1 MAFAIIQNGGKQ
13 YKVAVGE
20 TVLLEK
26 IDQENGKI
34 TFPFVVLIADGDKTT
49 IGEPFIKGAL
59 VEGDIVEQGRADK
72 IRVVHRKSKKRMMK
86 FGGID
91 SHLQKLQLQKFNF

>member
-86 FGGID
+86 VRGHRQPFTKVTIT
-91 SHLQKLQLQKFNF
+91 KI

>member
-20 TVLLEK
+20 TVSLEK
-26 IDQENGKI
+26 IDQEEGKV
-34 TFPFVVLIADGDKTT
+34 TFPFVVLISDGDKTT

-86 FGGID
+86 VRGHRQPFTKVTIT
-91 SHLQKLQLQKFNF
+91 KI

>member
-20 TVLLEK
+20 TVSLEK
-26 IDQENGKI
+26 IDQEEGKV
-34 TFPFVVLIADGDKTT
+34 TFSFVVLTTDGENTV

-59 VEGDIVEQGRADK
+59 VEGNIVEQGRADK
-72 IRVVHRKSKKRMMK
+72 IRVVHRKAKKRMMK
-86 FGGID
+86 VRGHRQPFTKVLIT
-91 SHLQKLQLQKFNF
+91 KI